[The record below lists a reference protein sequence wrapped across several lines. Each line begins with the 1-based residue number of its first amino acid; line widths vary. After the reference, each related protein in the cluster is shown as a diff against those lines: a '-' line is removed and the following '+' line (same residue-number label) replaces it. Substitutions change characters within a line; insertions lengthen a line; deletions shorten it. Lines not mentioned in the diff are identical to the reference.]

1 MEIRDEK
8 CVALPQGNEKSA
20 GWYSRHMVL
29 AIGFCRTAALTG
41 YPWPNGSHYRAQ
53 PLRTKFDSQEGRIR
67 YSQSYQIL

>member
-20 GWYSRHMVL
+20 GWYSSHMVL

-41 YPWPNGSHYRAQ
+41 YPWPNG
-53 PLRTKFDSQEGRIR
+53 
-67 YSQSYQIL
+67 